1 MIYQAYEAARRS
13 TRPLYHILNTGQK
26 LARDT
31 RNPLRNT
38 LAMRTLA
45 TMWELPARAMKDYGK
60 PRYQVWEEL
69 DGAEIGL
76 QETVVQSLP
85 FADLLHF
92 PVDDG
97 REKPKVLIAAAL
109 LLGLVNAVIRPI
121 AIVLTFPLTLV
132 TLGLFLLVVNAAM
145 MGLVA
150 VLLSGFSIAG
160 FWTAIGAS
168 IVVSITSWVASGLIG
183 NTGRFEVMMIR
194 K

>member
-1 MIYQAYEAARRS
+1 MMGFLVRAAIVAVG
-13 TRPLYHILNTGQK
+13 LW
-26 LARDT
+26 
-31 RNPLRNT
+31 
-38 LAMRTLA
+38 LA
-45 TMWELPARAMKDYGK
+45 TKLFS
-60 PRYQVWEEL
+60 
-69 DGAEIGL
+69 GL
-76 QETVVQSLP
+76 QFDSP
-85 FADLLHF
+85 
-92 PVDDG
+92 G
-97 REKPKVLIAAAL
+97 VLIAAAL

-160 FWTAIGAS
+160 FWTGIGAS